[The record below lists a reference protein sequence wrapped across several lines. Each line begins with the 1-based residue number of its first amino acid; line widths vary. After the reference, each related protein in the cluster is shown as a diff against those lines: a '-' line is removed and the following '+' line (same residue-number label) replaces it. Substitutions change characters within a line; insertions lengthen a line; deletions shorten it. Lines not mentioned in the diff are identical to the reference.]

1 MTENER
7 VLRDI
12 IIDGNGFDYD
22 ESIPQSI
29 FEEIQQYRAIG
40 TVEDL
45 KSMKEN
51 GAFSGVELAQ
61 IACMQ
66 IKLKEYEAIGTIDEF
81 KALKEKSVA
90 KKAIRRTGMC
100 YAKAKDGTDN
110 YEIIEECPT
119 CKKRLCAV
127 SFNVGYCKCGQKI
140 TV

>member
-7 VLRDI
+7 LTNSDK
-12 IIDGNGFDYD
+12 
-22 ESIPQSI
+22 EIPTLNDNAEYWLQVY
-29 FEEIQQYRAIG
+29 F
-40 TVEDL
+40 
-45 KSMKEN
+45 
-51 GAFSGVELAQ
+51 
-61 IACMQ
+61 
-66 IKLKEYEAIGTIDEF
+66 KLKDYETIGTIEEF